1 MKNKNKNAKAPTA
14 GQTYGASDIERMAR
28 ADSLLLLEFEELR
41 PRALFRTSDG
51 RVHPIGAAHVD
62 GDGYSSVYFGP
73 SNAADDFVHRVGFF

>member
-1 MKNKNKNAKAPTA
+1 MKNKNAKAPTA
-14 GQTYGASDIERMAR
+14 GQTYGASDIERMAL

-62 GDGYSSVYFGP
+62 QDGYPAVYFGP